1 MAKIDT
7 RKKLLR
13 AGVDLF
19 YKKGYVD
26 TTIREIGI
34 KAGVNNSLIYHYFK
48 NKEEM
53 LFEICRKAVDDLIET
68 LHAVEKDSHDPAE
81 CLRKMLVAQTAIM
94 ITKRKKESKI
104 LFEEHYWIRGEKKK
118 LISKTQREVYDLY
131 MKKCKELEQKGLL
144 NDIDLTVLNFSIF
157 GIVFWFFRWYKEGGR
172 LSEAEVAESIWKLVF
187 HGMLKANP

>member
-1 MAKIDT
+1 M
-7 RKKLLR
+7 KKEER
-13 AGVDLF
+13 RRVSKVVFVECISHFLF
-19 YKKGYVD
+19 YSS
-26 TTIREIGI
+26 
-34 KAGVNNSLIYHYFK
+34 NSQKHFK

-131 MKKCKELEQKGLL
+131 MKKCKELERKGLL

-157 GIVFWFFRWYKEGGR
+157 GIVFWFFRWG
-172 LSEAEVAESIWKLVF
+172 
-187 HGMLKANP
+187 P